1 MRTTATLCHT
11 CFWVGPT
18 VRDVKTKLEKIR
30 RQTTYCSLPGLSLS
44 TFIKLF
50 KLSWN
55 SEHCTENV
63 AHTLPDVAQSSEPKP
78 KAVRS
83 INNIVI
89 KCYPKA
95 VFRNKMHQNCFHF
108 RLRLHPRLR
117 LESYDPPRTSCSRL
131 EGGTHS
137 SFPFPL
143 YAFGVS
149 MSSPVFQIW
158 WPGSPS

>member
-1 MRTTATLCHT
+1 
-11 CFWVGPT
+11 
-18 VRDVKTKLEKIR
+18 LEKIR
-30 RQTTYCSLPGLSLS
+30 RQTTYCSLLRLSLS

-50 KLSWN
+50 KLSRN

-89 KCYPKA
+89 ECYPKA
-95 VFRNKMHQNCFHF
+95 VFRNKMHQNCIHF
-108 RLRLHPRLR
+108 RLRLHPEPR

-131 EGGTHS
+131 EGVLPPH
-137 SFPFPL
+137 FP
-143 YAFGVS
+143 
-149 MSSPVFQIW
+149 
-158 WPGSPS
+158 SPSTRSASRCPVRFFKYDDLAALVKWLNVTFFNAKH